1 MNTEATCD
9 MEVNVAICVMLKMW
23 SLGMASMWRHL
34 IEAED
39 QIKHNTK
46 TGKRKEGGTRCVL
59 LLSCCEKVPC
69 VLFLYVSWSCHAT
82 AN

>member
-9 MEVNVAICVMLKMW
+9 MEVNVAVRVMPKMW

-39 QIKHNTK
+39 QTKNNMK
-46 TGKRKEGGTRCVL
+46 TGMRKEEGTRCVL
-59 LLSCCEKVPC
+59 FLYCCEKVPR
-69 VLFLYVSWSCHAT
+69 VFFLYVC
-82 AN
+82 